1 MGVVEVKLAKREAQ
15 LEFSPEDPFA
25 ILSSLVTE
33 LKVEWSNKSF
43 LKKEL
48 GNLTT
53 TTVELSP
60 EKVGL
65 ESFFLGKHANMTSS
79 IFFNFLPR
87 FVTHVHIRELLL
99 FGDPTSLVVV
109 LSTVCRFISLK
120 RR

>member
-79 IFFNFLPR
+79 IFFSIFY
-87 FVTHVHIRELLL
+87 L
-99 FGDPTSLVVV
+99 FS
-109 LSTVCRFISLK
+109 
-120 RR
+120 